1 LRARGGLADYECGWY
16 FLGNLLWTFWL
27 SLGVIS
33 LKPIL
38 SEPVALAVDVD
49 FVGFMVYELEDL
61 QSNRKKDMVDMT
73 VKFMLW
79 RKGIWIVVARIGC
92 S

>member
-1 LRARGGLADYECGWY
+1 
-16 FLGNLLWTFWL
+16 
-27 SLGVIS
+27 